1 MKKKAALQLEFNSLS
16 PKKVILND
24 EMERLKKELPI
35 LQKDLREKE
44 RQQAVLENRAGIAR
58 KTLDVLWKRYSD
70 VKASVDPARFA
81 ILSAKESL
89 SYTHSALEASKA
101 GVMDLDEQIG
111 LLQLE
116 QTRMERDVEMY
127 KSTFERFAKLAED
140 ARVAKAGE
148 VSDLKVVSRAV
159 EATVVAPEKR
169 NTVMLAG
176 GVGLVVTI
184 FLAFL
189 MEYVEKARRKD
200 GLGTANE

>member
-1 MKKKAALQLEFNSLS
+1 
-16 PKKVILND
+16 
-24 EMERLKKELPI
+24 
-35 LQKDLREKE
+35 
-44 RQQAVLENRAGIAR
+44 
-58 KTLDVLWKRYSD
+58 
-70 VKASVDPARFA
+70 
-81 ILSAKESL
+81 
-89 SYTHSALEASKA
+89 
-101 GVMDLDEQIG
+101 MDLDEQIG

-116 QTRMERDVEMY
+116 QTRMERDVGMY

-169 NTVMLAG
+169 STVMLAG